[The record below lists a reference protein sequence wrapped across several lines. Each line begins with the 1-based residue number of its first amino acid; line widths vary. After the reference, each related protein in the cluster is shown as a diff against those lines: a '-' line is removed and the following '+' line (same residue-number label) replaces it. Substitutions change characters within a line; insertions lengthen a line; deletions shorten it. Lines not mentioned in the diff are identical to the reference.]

1 MNLCFIAAAHNC
13 VKKPCAHLH
22 LFARWLYDQQMI
34 YTVDKITKSI
44 IRHYIDDLMVL
55 RKHIPY
61 ASGLSKHIVFFAAS
75 LPHILFPLLEGDEI
89 TETECYNILVRNFGG
104 CSMTSKKHIF
114 ADTLFTVIT
123 LMIVFL
129 INLFLVWEFNTK
141 TMTPMIFVLGVF
153 LVSWK
158 TQGYVWGIAASLL
171 SVLAVNWAFTY
182 PYWAF
187 DLISPECIFSAVV
200 MLIVATMTGALTT
213 RLKQQEKLKAE
224 AETERMR
231 GNLLRAVSHDLRT
244 PITSIYG
251 SCSDI
256 IENFDSIPREKQIKL
271 LQDMRSD
278 AQWLNR
284 MVENL
289 LSVTRVDADKVRLSK
304 HSTVLE
310 ELVDALLM
318 KFHKHYPDTAVQ
330 VSIPEVFVSIPMD
343 PVLIEQVLM
352 NLLENAVFHSHG
364 MKHLWLRVVLQNKY
378 AVFFVEDDGCGIP
391 DAKMEYLFTGLPDSK
406 APVDSTRSNMG
417 IGLSVCR
424 TIIKA
429 HGSELKARNR
439 PDGGA
444 SFSFALEMEEMEN
457 VEQ

>member
-1 MNLCFIAAAHNC
+1 MA
-13 VKKPCAHLH
+13 
-22 LFARWLYDQQMI
+22 
-34 YTVDKITKSI
+34 
-44 IRHYIDDLMVL
+44 
-55 RKHIPY
+55 
-61 ASGLSKHIVFFAAS
+61 
-75 LPHILFPLLEGDEI
+75 
-89 TETECYNILVRNFGG
+89 
-104 CSMTSKKHIF
+104 SKKSIF

-123 LMIVFL
+123 LVVVFL
-129 INLFLVWEFNTK
+129 VNLFLVRQFNTK

-158 TQGYVWGIAASLL
+158 TQGYVWGIVASLL

-187 DLISPECIFSAVV
+187 DLISPECISSAVV
-200 MLIVATMTGALTT
+200 MLIVSTMTGALTT

-244 PITSIYG
+244 PLTSIYG
-251 SCSDI
+251 SCSAI
-256 IENFDSIPREKQIKL
+256 IENFDSIPREKQMKL
-271 LQDMRSD
+271 LKDIQSD
-278 AQWLNR
+278 SQWLNR

-310 ELVDALLM
+310 ELVDALLV

-330 VSIPEVFVSIPMD
+330 ASIPEAFVSIPMD

-352 NLLENAVFHSHG
+352 NLLENAVFHARG
-364 MKHLWLRVVLQNKY
+364 MKHLWLRVTLQNKY
-378 AVFFVEDDGCGIP
+378 AVFFVEDDGCGIS
-391 DAKMEYLFTGLPDSK
+391 DDRMAHLFTGLLDSETP
-406 APVDSTRSNMG
+406 ADSTRSNMG

-429 HGSELKARNR
+429 HGSELKACNR

-457 VEQ
+457 VE